1 MQESENKK
9 KMARREELEQI
20 QLRRAAD
27 EVFRR
32 NELEKDERRYEDNQ
46 LRKEFLFAQ
55 MVSYIQTLL

>member
-9 KMARREELEQI
+9 KVARREELEQI

-55 MVSYIQTLL
+55 MVSYIKI